1 MIHEDLSEERSFMHI
16 FQKII
21 KGFRKLRTGI
31 ESRPLLTRI
40 ISLFIVTVIF
50 ILGIKAFVEAG
61 ALIEN
66 SGSESKSGAY
76 DVDLLY
82 YNTLS
87 LKQKN
92 LYTAIA
98 DAAAVC
104 AEYSDSLPYS
114 YDKDDIELVNR
125 FLKAENPA
133 LFYVDFDGIQIKV
146 SSHRSMVKMS
156 YFASP
161 DKIDVMKTKLDE
173 RTKEI
178 TDGIKITGQFS
189 EDIEKELFLHDA
201 LIGACRIKQDTGEKA
216 GLSGTAYGAL
226 VLGEAYSD
234 GYAQAFQLL
243 LSKCG
248 IYSALV
254 SGKTVPVSS
263 EEESWPIYWNLVH
276 ADGSYYYTNVFRD
289 DPEIQDD
296 PSFAFHTYF
305 NLDYEEISE
314 SHTPTDGTVI
324 PLTDNEFNYY
334 KEAGLTA
341 SSGEKLTTLF
351 AKLIE
356 DAVSCETRYGELY
369 TEFSP
374 LSDTVYN
381 SMLSAIRTV
390 NSKTAES
397 GAKSGKKIIEVVDI
411 TKISEFSDA
420 VLFKLYFAEN

>member
-21 KGFRKLRTGI
+21 KSFGKLRTGI
-31 ESRPLLTRI
+31 ENRPLLTRI
-40 ISLFIVTVIF
+40 ISLLIVTVIF

-76 DVDLLY
+76 DVNLLY

-92 LYTAIA
+92 LYAAIA

-114 YDKDDIELVNR
+114 YERDDIELVNR
-125 FLKAENPA
+125 FLKAENPG

-146 SSHRSMVKMS
+146 SSHRSMVKMA
-156 YFASP
+156 YFVSP
-161 DKIDVMKTKLDE
+161 DKIDVMKTELDE
-173 RTKEI
+173 KTKEI
-178 TDGIKITGQFS
+178 TDGMKTTGQFS

-216 GLSGTAYGAL
+216 GLFGTAYGAL

-243 LSKCG
+243 LSESG

-254 SGKTVPVSS
+254 SGKTVPESS
-263 EEESWPIYWNLVH
+263 EDESWPIYWNLVH

-314 SHTPTDGTVI
+314 SHTLTDGTLI
-324 PLTDNEFNYY
+324 PLSDNEFNYY

-341 SSGEKLTTLF
+341 DSGEKLTVLF
-351 AKLIE
+351 EKLIE
-356 DAVSCETRYGELY
+356 DAVSRETRYGELY

-381 SMLSAIRTV
+381 SMLSAIRSV
-390 NSKTAES
+390 NSRMAES
-397 GAKSGKKIIEVVDI
+397 GAESGKKIIEVADI
-411 TKISEFSDA
+411 TKISAFSDA